1 MNDLWTHFSA
11 EWWLLPPALALL
23 AGLLALAPLGAQ
35 VLRRGVVFIDL
46 AVAQAAAAGALLAM
60 ALGNHPAWWVTQGA
74 AAAGALLAAGLV
86 AALARTWPEHREAL
100 IGLVYVAGAC
110 AALLS
115 ARQDAHGAEHLHA
128 LLAADV
134 LWSGWPQVGTLA
146 ACACAV
152 MLARRRLAH
161 DLGFFLTF
169 AWVASLAVQVLGLFV
184 VFAALIAP
192 GLWERAGWRTAAATG
207 LAVAAA
213 LTGLA
218 TSWLLD
224 APSGPLVALALAL
237 CGVASV
243 PVRRATPGAGDPAAR
258 RAAQRAM

>member
-1 MNDLWTHFSA
+1 M
-11 EWWLLPPALALL
+11 
-23 AGLLALAPLGAQ
+23 
-35 VLRRGVVFIDL
+35 
-46 AVAQAAAAGALLAM
+46 
-60 ALGNHPAWWVTQGA
+60 
-74 AAAGALLAAGLV
+74 
-86 AALARTWPEHREAL
+86 
-100 IGLVYVAGAC
+100 
-110 AALLS
+110 
-115 ARQDAHGAEHLHA
+115 
-128 LLAADV
+128 
-134 LWSGWPQVGTLA
+134 
-146 ACACAV
+146 
-152 MLARRRLAH
+152 
-161 DLGFFLTF
+161 
-169 AWVASLAVQVLGLFV
+169 ASLAVQVLGLFV